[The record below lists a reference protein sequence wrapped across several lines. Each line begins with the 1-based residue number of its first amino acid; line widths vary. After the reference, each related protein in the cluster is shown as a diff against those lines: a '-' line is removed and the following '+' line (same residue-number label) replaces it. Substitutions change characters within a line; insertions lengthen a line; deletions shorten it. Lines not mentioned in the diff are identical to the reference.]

1 MVFILEQVFGV
12 RLARGGLG
20 GMLVFAAIFG
30 FGGALISLALS
41 KWTAKRMMGVRVI
54 DGAAIGRWSDG
65 CSARF
70 NAWRVRRDIGMP
82 EVGIFDAEEMNAFAT
97 GARRNAALVA
107 VSTGL
112 LRSMSRPQIEAVLGH
127 EISHVA
133 NGDMVTLALLQG
145 VLNTFVIFLAR
156 IIGGIV
162 DRALFK
168 NDREESG
175 IGFFLTTLVAQIVLG
190 IFASMIVS
198 WYSRRREF
206 RADRGGADLAGT
218 GSMIGALQV
227 LKQSHGE
234 PMPPQMQ
241 AFGINTGRADGFMRL
256 FMSHPPLDE
265 RIAALQS
272 QEVQMTPENE
282 IMVEPP
288 AALRV
293 GRELSRWFGNSDLAA
308 RTNEAALLAKLRP
321 PCRLGAGRALPA
333 DACCLSRRHLGGLQ
347 LDARSW

>member
-1 MVFILEQVFGV
+1 MKRIFLFVVTNLAVLALLSLIIFIVEQAFGV
-12 RLARGGLG
+12 RLAGGGLG
-20 GMLVFAAIFG
+20 SLLVFAAIFG

-54 DGAAIGRWSDG
+54 TAPQSEVERWLVGTVKRLADQ
-65 CSARF
+65 AQ
-70 NAWRVRRDIGMP
+70 IGMP
-82 EVGIFDAEEMNAFAT
+82 EVGVFDADEMNAFAT

-107 VSTGL
+107 VSSSL
-112 LRSMSRPQIEAVLGH
+112 LRSMSRAQIEAVLGH
-127 EISHVA
+127 EITHVA

-168 NDREESG
+168 NERQESG
-175 IGFFLTTLVAQIVLG
+175 IGFFLTTMVAQIVLG
-190 IFASMIVS
+190 ILASMIVS

-206 RADRGGADLAGT
+206 RADRGGANLAGT
-218 GSMIGALQV
+218 GSMISALQV

-241 AFGINTGRADGFMRL
+241 AFGINTGGTGGFMRL

-272 QEVQMTPENE
+272 LT
-282 IMVEPP
+282 
-288 AALRV
+288 A
-293 GRELSRWFGNSDLAA
+293 
-308 RTNEAALLAKLRP
+308 
-321 PCRLGAGRALPA
+321 
-333 DACCLSRRHLGGLQ
+333 
-347 LDARSW
+347 